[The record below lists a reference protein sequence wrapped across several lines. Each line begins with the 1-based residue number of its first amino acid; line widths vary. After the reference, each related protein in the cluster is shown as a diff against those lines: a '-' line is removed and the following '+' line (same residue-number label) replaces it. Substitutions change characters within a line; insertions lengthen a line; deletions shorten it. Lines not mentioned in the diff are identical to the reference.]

1 MDGRSVKRRR
11 IYAAGFLVAWLA
23 LIVVVGVTAREI
35 LANQDSDPL
44 SACQRPSRSTGY
56 STTQPVFRPKP
67 QQSPDDPA
75 HRTRNGKQGMGDPCE
90 SLALKILAEEQQ
102 LIETSLASV
111 CGAWRGTYA
120 FLSAWTR
127 SNDAGL
133 TTVEAEALR
142 TAFKRSYNRWCSDY
156 PVASP

>member
-23 LIVVVGVTAREI
+23 LIVVVGVTARETQQLTEEQNTAV
-35 LANQDSDPL
+35 LANQD
-44 SACQRPSRSTGY
+44 
-56 STTQPVFRPKP
+56 
-67 QQSPDDPA
+67 
-75 HRTRNGKQGMGDPCE
+75 
-90 SLALKILAEEQQ
+90 KILAEEQQ

-111 CGAWRGTYA
+111 CGEWRGTYA